1 MDISNIL
8 TIIRP
13 GSQWTLNGET
23 YSGLEW
29 FGPGEKPTLAELE
42 AAWDSRP
49 AAPVVVSMTSL
60 RLALIDAGL
69 YHAITSAI
77 NSIAD
82 VTERL
87 KAQTW
92 WTTAQTVREDHPLVA
107 AIATMAGQTD
117 VQVRAIFTVAQT
129 LDHQSNL

>member
-1 MDISNIL
+1 MDLSLAIAHAYPSAEWSL
-8 TIIRP
+8 
-13 GSQWTLNGET
+13 
-23 YSGLEW
+23 SGNDYDNLVW
-29 FGPGEKPTLAELE
+29 HGPNPKPTLAELQ

-107 AIATMAGQTD
+107 AIAAMAGQTD
-117 VQVRAIFTVAQT
+117 VQVNAIFTVAQT